1 MIEEIIQYKPE
12 NRPPPATGT
21 VWMGAKIC
29 IVSESMLML
38 LSKLLIERSELG
50 KNLSIFGVLT
60 EEKLLHSIKLQ

>member
-21 VWMGAKIC
+21 VWMGAKIQY
-29 IVSESMLML
+29 VML

-60 EEKLLHSIKLQ
+60 EEKLLHLIKLQ